1 MSKRT
6 KTSPKKASAKNLEGL
21 SRKAEKPLASS
32 TKSSTMEDVNTNP
45 PVEQVTEVPTT
56 GAVVAENP
64 SAPVT
69 GTETSGEKKMEQ
81 RTLTFTK
88 LSKSGTYAIY
98 AGLRAK
104 VRIPVTVFPESKP
117 VDSFTANGEFAGA
130 RTRKPAMTKEERA
143 AYRAAQ
149 PKLTL
154 AQKIAKQE
162 AKLDKMR
169 KAQSAQPTEQTEQAV
184 GSF

>member
-1 MSKRT
+1 
-6 KTSPKKASAKNLEGL
+6 
-21 SRKAEKPLASS
+21 
-32 TKSSTMEDVNTNP
+32 MEDVNTDP
-45 PVEQVTEVPTT
+45 PVEQVTEAV
-56 GAVVAENP
+56 GAVVAENQS

-81 RTLTFTK
+81 RTLSFTK
-88 LSKSGTYAIY
+88 LSKSGAYAIY

-117 VDSFTANGEFAGA
+117 VPSFTATGEFAGA
-130 RTRKPAMTKEERA
+130 RTKKPPMTAEER
-143 AYRAAQ
+143 RAWRASQ

-154 AQKIAKQE
+154 AQKIEKEEKRLAKLRAKQ
-162 AKLDKMR
+162 A
-169 KAQSAQPTEQTEQAV
+169 AQPTEETKEAV

>member
-6 KTSPKKASAKNLEGL
+6 NKTSPKKAPAKVEGF
-21 SRKAEKPLASS
+21 SRKGEKTVASS
-32 TKSSTMEDVNTNP
+32 TKSSTMEDVNENP
-45 PVEQVTEVPTT
+45 PVGQVTEAV
-56 GAVVAENP
+56 GVVVAGNQ

-81 RTLTFTK
+81 RTLTLTK
-88 LSKSGTYAIY
+88 LSKSGAYAIY

-104 VRIPVTVFPESKP
+104 IRVPVTVFPDSKP
-117 VDSFTANGEFAGA
+117 VNSFTASGEFAGA
-130 RTRKPAMTKEERA
+130 RTRKPPMTAEERKA
-143 AYRAAQ
+143 WRAAQ

-154 AQKIAKQE
+154 AQKIEKEEKRLAKLRAKQ
-162 AKLDKMR
+162 A
-169 KAQSAQPTEQTEQAV
+169 AQPTDATKEAV